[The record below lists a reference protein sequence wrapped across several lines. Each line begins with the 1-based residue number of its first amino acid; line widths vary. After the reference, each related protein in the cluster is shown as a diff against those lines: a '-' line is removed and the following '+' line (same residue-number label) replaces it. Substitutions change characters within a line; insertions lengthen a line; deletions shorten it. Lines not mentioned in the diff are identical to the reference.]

1 VVSCSK
7 VDREAFD
14 LLSGRERDALERYT
28 RDLTTAALRDELEP
42 VRCRD
47 AETDQVVAILLRQSK
62 NNPVLVGE
70 AGVGKTAIVEGLAQ
84 RIVRGQ
90 IPGALGRSRIL
101 MLSHLDLIAGSSF
114 RGQFEKRLRGV
125 IEEVA
130 ADPAVIL
137 FVDELHN
144 LVGAGSALGQPVDAA
159 NLLKPALSRGVLRVI
174 GATTRDEYDRY
185 ILPDAALERRFHPLE
200 VAPLGR
206 EQTLEVLRARRPRLE
221 LHHALA
227 ITDTALEQAF
237 ASSEEAGKALHDR
250 KQPDKAIDL
259 LDQAC
264 ALERLRHP
272 QPLPDE
278 IAALVSER
286 ARLLAAERASMDA
299 LLALATARGTPLE
312 RFSFGTYRALEAM
325 GLGLERLVTGRV
337 TPRPVLAKPDSVR
350 RQEESDPAGR
360 LTAAHCDRLLVE
372 DRLRAALLAAGFVI
386 EAEHVKTAVTGLV
399 AASPRP

>member
-1 VVSCSK
+1 MVSCSK

-47 AETDQVVAILLRQSK
+47 AETDQVLAILLRQSK

-90 IPGALGRSRIL
+90 VPAGLGRSRIL

-125 IEEVA
+125 IEEAA
-130 ADPAVIL
+130 ADPTVVL
-137 FVDELHN
+137 FIDEIHN
-144 LVGAGSALGQPVDAA
+144 LVGAGTAIGQPLDAA
-159 NLLKPALSRGVLRVI
+159 NLLKPALSRGALRVI
-174 GATTRDEYDRY
+174 GATTRDEYERW
-185 ILPDAALERRFHPLE
+185 ILPDAALERRFHPLD
-200 VAPLGR
+200 VAALGR

-221 LHHALA
+221 AHHTLA
-227 ITDTALEQAF
+227 ITDEALEQAF
-237 ASSEEAGKALHDR
+237 AASEQEQTGLHDR
-250 KQPDKAIDL
+250 KQPDKAIDR

-264 ALERLRHP
+264 ALERLRRP
-272 QPLPDE
+272 RALPDE
-278 IAALVSER
+278 IGALVAER
-286 ARLLAAERASMDA
+286 SRLVAAEREAMDD
-299 LLALATARGTPLE
+299 LLGLANARGTPLE

-325 GLGLERLVTGRV
+325 GLGLERLVTGQV
-337 TPRPVLAKPDSVR
+337 TPRPPLARPDSVR
-350 RQEESDPAGR
+350 RQEQTDPAGR
-360 LTAAHCDRLLVE
+360 LTAAHRDRLLLE

-386 EAEHVKTAVTGLV
+386 DAPHVV
-399 AASPRP
+399 R

>member
-1 VVSCSK
+1 M
-7 VDREAFD
+7 DREAFD

-47 AETDQVVAILLRQSK
+47 AETDQVLAILLRQSK

-90 IPGALGRSRIL
+90 VPAGLGRSRIL

-125 IEEVA
+125 IEEAA
-130 ADPAVIL
+130 ADPTVVL
-137 FVDELHN
+137 FIDEIHN
-144 LVGAGSALGQPVDAA
+144 LVGAGTAIGQPLDAA
-159 NLLKPALSRGVLRVI
+159 NLLKPALSRGALRVI
-174 GATTRDEYDRY
+174 GATTRDEYERW
-185 ILPDAALERRFHPLE
+185 ILPDAALERRFHPLD
-200 VAPLGR
+200 VAALGR

-221 LHHALA
+221 AHHTLA
-227 ITDTALEQAF
+227 ITDEALEQAF
-237 ASSEEAGKALHDR
+237 AASEQEQTGLHDR
-250 KQPDKAIDL
+250 KQPDKAIDR

-264 ALERLRHP
+264 ALERLRRP
-272 QPLPDE
+272 RALPDE
-278 IAALVSER
+278 IGALVAER
-286 ARLLAAERASMDA
+286 SRLVAAEREAMDD
-299 LLALATARGTPLE
+299 LLGLANARGTPLE

-325 GLGLERLVTGRV
+325 GLGLERLVTGQV
-337 TPRPVLAKPDSVR
+337 TPRPPLARPDSVR
-350 RQEESDPAGR
+350 RQEQTDPAGR
-360 LTAAHCDRLLVE
+360 LTAAHRDRLLLE

-386 EAEHVKTAVTGLV
+386 DAPHVV
-399 AASPRP
+399 R

>member
-1 VVSCSK
+1 MVSCSK

-47 AETDQVVAILLRQSK
+47 AETDQVLAILLRQSK

-90 IPGALGRSRIL
+90 VPAGLARSRIL

-125 IEEVA
+125 IEEAA
-130 ADPAVIL
+130 ADPSVVL
-137 FVDELHN
+137 FVDEIHN
-144 LVGAGSALGQPVDAA
+144 LVGAGTAIGQPLDAA
-159 NLLKPALSRGVLRVI
+159 NLLKPALSRGALRVI
-174 GATTRDEYDRY
+174 GATTRDEYERW
-185 ILPDAALERRFHPLE
+185 ILPDAALERRFHPLD
-200 VAPLGR
+200 VAALGR

-221 LHHALA
+221 AHHTLA
-227 ITDTALEQAF
+227 ITDEALEQAF
-237 ASSEEAGKALHDR
+237 AASEQEQTGLHDR
-250 KQPDKAIDL
+250 KQPDKAIDR

-264 ALERLRHP
+264 ALERLRRP
-272 QPLPDE
+272 RALPDE
-278 IAALVSER
+278 IGALVAER
-286 ARLLAAERASMDA
+286 SRLVAAEREAMDD
-299 LLALATARGTPLE
+299 LLGLANARGTPLE

-325 GLGLERLVTGRV
+325 GLGLERLVTGQV
-337 TPRPVLAKPDSVR
+337 TPRPPLARPDSVR
-350 RQEESDPAGR
+350 RQEQTDPAGR
-360 LTAAHCDRLLVE
+360 LTAAHRDRLLLE

-386 EAEHVKTAVTGLV
+386 DAPHVV
-399 AASPRP
+399 R

>member
-1 VVSCSK
+1 M
-7 VDREAFD
+7 DREAFD

-90 IPGALGRSRIL
+90 VPAGLARSRIL

-125 IEEVA
+125 IEEAA
-130 ADPAVIL
+130 ADPTVVL
-137 FVDELHN
+137 FIDEIHN
-144 LVGAGSALGQPVDAA
+144 LVGAGTAIGQPLDAA
-159 NLLKPALSRGVLRVI
+159 NLLKPALSRGALRVI
-174 GATTRDEYDRY
+174 GATTRDEYERW
-185 ILPDAALERRFHPLE
+185 ILPDAALERRFHPLD
-200 VAPLGR
+200 VAALGR

-221 LHHALA
+221 AHHTLA
-227 ITDTALEQAF
+227 ITDAALEQAF
-237 ASSEEAGKALHDR
+237 AASEQEQTGLHDR
-250 KQPDKAIDL
+250 KQPDKAIDR

-264 ALERLRHP
+264 ALERLRRP
-272 QPLPDE
+272 RALPDE
-278 IAALVSER
+278 IGALVAER
-286 ARLLAAERASMDA
+286 SRLVAAEREAMDD
-299 LLALATARGTPLE
+299 LLGLANARGTPLE

-325 GLGLERLVTGRV
+325 GLGLERLVTGQV
-337 TPRPVLAKPDSVR
+337 TPRPPPGADGPRGPPDRGAPRPPAARGSAAR
-350 RQEESDPAGR
+350 GAAGR
-360 LTAAHCDRLLVE
+360 GLRDR
-372 DRLRAALLAAGFVI
+372 
-386 EAEHVKTAVTGLV
+386 
-399 AASPRP
+399 RP

>member
-1 VVSCSK
+1 

-47 AETDQVVAILLRQSK
+47 AETDQVLAILLRQSK

-70 AGVGKTAIVEGLAQ
+70 AGVGKSAIVEGLAQ

-90 IPGALGRSRIL
+90 VPAGLARSRIL

-125 IEEVA
+125 IEEAA
-130 ADPAVIL
+130 ADPTVVL
-137 FVDELHN
+137 FVDEIHN
-144 LVGAGSALGQPVDAA
+144 LVGAGTAIGQPLDAA
-159 NLLKPALSRGVLRVI
+159 NLLKPALSRGALRVI
-174 GATTRDEYDRY
+174 GATTRDEYERW
-185 ILPDAALERRFHPLE
+185 ILPDAALERRFHPLD
-200 VAPLGR
+200 VAALGR

-221 LHHALA
+221 AHHTLA
-227 ITDTALEQAF
+227 ITDEALEQAF
-237 ASSEEAGKALHDR
+237 AASEQEQTGLHDR
-250 KQPDKAIDL
+250 KQPDKAIDR

-264 ALERLRHP
+264 ALERLRRP
-272 QPLPDE
+272 RALPDE
-278 IAALVSER
+278 IGALVAER
-286 ARLLAAERASMDA
+286 SRLVAAEREAMDD
-299 LLALATARGTPLE
+299 LLGLANARGTPLE

-325 GLGLERLVTGRV
+325 GLGLERLVTGQV
-337 TPRPVLAKPDSVR
+337 TPRPPLARPDSVR
-350 RQEESDPAGR
+350 RQEQTDPAGR
-360 LTAAHCDRLLVE
+360 LTAAHRDRLLLE

-386 EAEHVKTAVTGLV
+386 DAPDVV
-399 AASPRP
+399 R

>member
-1 VVSCSK
+1 M
-7 VDREAFD
+7 DREAFD

-47 AETDQVVAILLRQSK
+47 AETDQVLAILLRQSK

-90 IPGALGRSRIL
+90 VPAGLGRSRIL

-125 IEEVA
+125 IEEAA
-130 ADPAVIL
+130 ADPTVVL
-137 FVDELHN
+137 FIDEIHN
-144 LVGAGSALGQPVDAA
+144 LVGAGTAIGQPLDAA
-159 NLLKPALSRGVLRVI
+159 NLLKPALSRGALRVI
-174 GATTRDEYDRY
+174 GATTRDEYERW
-185 ILPDAALERRFHPLE
+185 ILPDAALERRFHPLD
-200 VAPLGR
+200 VAALGR

-221 LHHALA
+221 AHHTLA
-227 ITDTALEQAF
+227 ITDEALEQAF
-237 ASSEEAGKALHDR
+237 AASEQEQTGLHDR
-250 KQPDKAIDL
+250 KQPDKAIDR

-264 ALERLRHP
+264 ALERLRRP
-272 QPLPDE
+272 RALPDE
-278 IAALVSER
+278 IGALVAER
-286 ARLLAAERASMDA
+286 SRLVAAEREAMDD
-299 LLALATARGTPLE
+299 LLGLANARGTPLE

-325 GLGLERLVTGRV
+325 GLGLERLVTGQV
-337 TPRPVLAKPDSVR
+337 TPRPPLARPDSVR
-350 RQEESDPAGR
+350 RQEQTDPAGR
-360 LTAAHCDRLLVE
+360 LTAAHRDRLLLE

-386 EAEHVKTAVTGLV
+386 DATDVV
-399 AASPRP
+399 R

>member
-1 VVSCSK
+1 M
-7 VDREAFD
+7 DREAFD

-47 AETDQVVAILLRQSK
+47 AETDQVLAILLRQSK

-90 IPGALGRSRIL
+90 VPAGLARSRIL

-125 IEEVA
+125 IEEAA
-130 ADPAVIL
+130 ADPTVVL
-137 FVDELHN
+137 FVDEIHN
-144 LVGAGSALGQPVDAA
+144 LVGAGTAIGQPLDAA
-159 NLLKPALSRGVLRVI
+159 NLLKPALSRGALRVI
-174 GATTRDEYDRY
+174 GATTRDEYERW
-185 ILPDAALERRFHPLE
+185 ILPDAALERRFHPLD
-200 VAPLGR
+200 VAALGR

-221 LHHALA
+221 AHHTLA
-227 ITDTALEQAF
+227 ITDAALEQAF
-237 ASSEEAGKALHDR
+237 AASEQEQTGLHDR
-250 KQPDKAIDL
+250 KQPDKAIDR

-264 ALERLRHP
+264 ALERLRRP
-272 QPLPDE
+272 RALPDE
-278 IAALVSER
+278 IGALVAER
-286 ARLLAAERASMDA
+286 SRLVAAEREAMDD
-299 LLALATARGTPLE
+299 LLGLANARGTPLE

-325 GLGLERLVTGRV
+325 GLGLERLVTGQV
-337 TPRPVLAKPDSVR
+337 TPRPPLARPDSVR
-350 RQEESDPAGR
+350 RQEQTDPAGR
-360 LTAAHCDRLLVE
+360 LTAAHRDRLLLE

-386 EAEHVKTAVTGLV
+386 DAPDVV
-399 AASPRP
+399 R